1 MKIKTLVTLYAIV
14 LLLAAGVA
22 VAKFIQN
29 KEESTATRFERGYK
43 PFSDLSSGEIEEID
57 LKGADQTATIKI
69 IDGKWVV
76 ANRENYPA
84 NVQNLQN
91 LIRTINDITV
101 AQSLEAGESFNP
113 RFGMDSSSSDPA
125 MHGTTVTLKKVD
137 GSVITRLQLGKEVKS
152 NENEDPMAAM
162 MSGGGGGGGGAS
174 GRFIRLSDD
183 PESVYVINDAMTEAQ
198 SNPAEWLVSDFIKI
212 ANITSISL
220 SPAGKLDEVAWS
232 VTRPN
237 STGTFTLDGDV
248 QAGKEI
254 DATALSALNNVFGYA
269 NFEDVVSAKAAE
281 GLMNTSQT
289 QRALITTADGF
300 RYQLDITPK
309 GAAGTKNYLMT
320 VSVSAD
326 IVKERTK
333 PEGEDSDIAK
343 QADADY
349 AKKVKVGEEK
359 LAFEKSLE
367 GRIFEVT
374 EFTVQPLMKKREEF
388 YAVKVPPISTTPTN
402 NYNQPRV
409 TSPPVMFPGTGQ

>member
-1 MKIKTLVTLYAIV
+1 MKTKTLVTLYAIV
-14 LLLAAGVA
+14 LLLAGGVA

-57 LKGADQTATIKI
+57 LKGGDQSATIKI
-69 IDGKWVV
+69 ADGKWVV

-137 GSVITRLQLGKEVKS
+137 GSIITRLQLGKEVES

-162 MSGGGGGGGGAS
+162 MSGGGGAS

-220 SPAGKLDEVAWS
+220 SSAGNLDEVAWS

-333 PEGEDSDIAK
+333 SEGEDPDIAK
-343 QADADY
+343 QADVDY
-349 AKKVKVGEEK
+349 AKKVKADEEK

-388 YAVKVPPISTTPTN
+388 YAVKAPPTSTTPAN
-402 NYNQPRV
+402 NNNQPRV